1 MQKFTA
7 ILLSFLSAVTVMA
20 QNDALEN
27 ITTEVNETI
36 INPQYDFAPDADSP
50 NVEVAPLTVNNKD
63 QDVPLKPEINE
74 KIQVDVT
81 SGQNENSND
90 E

>member
-1 MQKFTA
+1 MQKFTV

-36 INPQYDFAPDADSP
+36 INPQYDFAPSADSP

>member
-1 MQKFTA
+1 MQKFTV

-36 INPQYDFAPDADSP
+36 INPQYDFASSADSP

-63 QDVPLKPEINE
+63 QDAPLKPEINE

-81 SGQNENSND
+81 SGQNENLND